1 MMTKKGAYTINDKYY
16 DLVIYY
22 KYSYDPGDWMQPP
35 STDVDVYKVELNDE
49 DITEF
54 YFDHLSALFDDQV
67 YQFAI
72 QDH

>member
-1 MMTKKGAYTINDKYY
+1 
-16 DLVIYY
+16 
-22 KYSYDPGDWMQPP
+22 MQPP
-35 STDVDVYKVELNDE
+35 STDVDVYKVELNNE

-67 YQFAI
+67 YQFAL

>member
-16 DLVIYY
+16 DLIIYY

-54 YFDHLSALFDDQV
+54 YFDYLSALFDDQV

>member
-35 STDVDVYKVELNDE
+35 NDRVDVYKVELNDE
-49 DITEF
+49 DITDF
-54 YFDHLSALFDDQV
+54 YFDYMSVIFENEVLEFAL
-67 YQFAI
+67 
-72 QDH
+72 QDY

>member
-1 MMTKKGAYTINDKYY
+1 MNKRKGVYCVNEKCY
-16 DLVIYY
+16 DLSIYFNY
-22 KYSYDPGDWMQPP
+22 TYDPGDWMQPP

-54 YFDHLSALFDDQV
+54 YFDYLSSLFDDQV

>member
-22 KYSYDPGDWMQPP
+22 NYTYDPGDWMQPP

-54 YFDHLSALFDDQV
+54 YFDHLSVLFDDQV
-67 YQFAI
+67 FEFAV